1 VPPIWSPSSK
11 TSKKRF
17 YVKSGSASTQA
28 CGRMEASEP
37 VVRPSLF
44 KFIIEFGLEAKP
56 LLEVALM
63 EANRE

>member
-1 VPPIWSPSSK
+1 
-11 TSKKRF
+11 
-17 YVKSGSASTQA
+17 
-28 CGRMEASEP
+28 MEASEP